1 MFGLA
6 LGVAMQYFNPRPRRL
21 FVPAGGC
28 VDEHRL
34 CMDRFFGCSS
44 CSEFVLTFV
53 FLCIIGLLLLEISL
67 IAFLKFCWLVLIGSA
82 VNPYFRCIFSV
93 RFFNCIW

>member
-53 FLCIIGLLLLEISL
+53 SL
-67 IAFLKFCWLVLIGSA
+67 
-82 VNPYFRCIFSV
+82 
-93 RFFNCIW
+93 